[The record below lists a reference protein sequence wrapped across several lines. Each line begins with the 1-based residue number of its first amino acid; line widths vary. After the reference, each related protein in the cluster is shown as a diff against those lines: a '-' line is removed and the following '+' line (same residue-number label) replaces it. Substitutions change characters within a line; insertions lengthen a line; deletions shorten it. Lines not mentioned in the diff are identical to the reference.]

1 MISNAKINKIPNR
14 FDRKERKIIY
24 QYNGTDYE
32 YSRMKT
38 NIHKPTLTKLA
49 SGLNHFLAYFYYHN
63 PQKYQAV
70 TFYLFKKFV
79 DIKNDLKRISKQ
91 ENYIEIVNDYVCKYG
106 VLDNELLEYIYE
118 YIDFIFVDNITEKA
132 ETTVTLHGV
141 HCKVL
146 LIMATAVKFSFMYST
161 AFLGTNNNFD
171 SAMHKFKSI
180 LISRIIQVV
189 SSHNLTDANGKY
201 ISPEQ
206 IRHDIESFINDRI
219 QDVWHQKTDSSFRRK
234 FEEVGRDMLYYQ
246 QKNEILVYTSFKQ
259 YIPQLPMD
267 DYYIRKYSDDPN
279 TKLKD
284 IYYIINVTDF
294 SDFKFYALALTAYI
308 QSTIYQIITKQDTKA
323 PRDVVNTPEF
333 LSDLT
338 DDQTLRRDV
347 ALYEDKEKFFFQL
360 RSETCK
366 TFFQEVHDELLRM
379 FKMHNIDHLSYI
391 SSFKLN
397 QDHQLNQ
404 FILAKILLACT
415 GEFNTYKRVFGLLSK
430 YILLLFYLK
439 IIYPDPET
447 GEDLEWARN
456 IIPAM
461 LAEPTGISEETHES
475 IQEFLLKEADP
486 KYHRLPTEAFLEM
499 CRLYV
504 GQNFQLRFTK
514 EVVLDLYD
522 LLSDS
527 FRLRHILFPLKYP
540 KEYPETVYDNYYHD
554 STIVDKGVINQLASV
569 I

>member
-1 MISNAKINKIPNR
+1 MINNINKMKTY
-14 FDRKERKIIY
+14 FGRKDRKIIY
-24 QYNGTDYE
+24 QYNGVEYE

-38 NIHKPTLTKLA
+38 NIHKPTLTKVV
-49 SGLNHFLAYFYYHN
+49 SGLNHFLAYFYHYQ
-63 PQKYQAV
+63 PQKFNQV
-70 TFYLFKKFV
+70 TFYLFKKIV
-79 DIKNDLKRISKQ
+79 DIKNDLKRISRQ

-106 VLDNELLEYIYE
+106 VLDDELLEYIYE
-118 YIDFIFVDNITEKA
+118 YIDYIFVDNITEKA
-132 ETTVTLHGV
+132 ETDVTLHGI

-146 LIMATAVKFSFMYST
+146 LILATAIKFSFMYST

-180 LISRIIQVV
+180 LVSKIIAVV
-189 SSHNLTDANGKY
+189 AAHNPVDEYGRY
-201 ISPEQ
+201 INPED
-206 IRHDIESFINDRI
+206 IRYAIESFINDRI
-219 QDVWHQKTDSSFRRK
+219 HDVWHQKTDSSFRRK

-246 QKNEILVYTSFKQ
+246 QKNEILVMTSFKQ

-267 DYYIRKYSDDPN
+267 ESYIAKYSDNPN

-284 IYYIINVTDF
+284 IYYLPDITEFD
-294 SDFKFYALALTAYI
+294 DFKFYALALTAYV

-338 DDQTLRRDV
+338 DDQTLRKDV
-347 ALYEDKEKFFFQL
+347 VLYEDKEKFFFQL

-366 TFFQEVHDELLRM
+366 VFFKEVHDELIRI
-379 FKMHNIDHLSYI
+379 FTINNIDHLSYI

-439 IIYPDPET
+439 ITYPDPEVS
-447 GEDLEWARN
+447 EDFGWLKG

-461 LAEPTGISEETHES
+461 LAEPTGISEETHDS
-475 IQEFLLKEADP
+475 IKEFLLAEEDT
-486 KYHRLPTEAFLEM
+486 KYHKLPTDAFLEI

-504 GQNFQLRFTK
+504 GNNFQLRFTK

-540 KEYPETVYDNYYHD
+540 KSYPDTVYDNYYHD
-554 STIVDKGVINQLASV
+554 SDIVNPVTIDYLASV